1 MSHLYVLTVVILLC
15 TSKPRKINKCV
26 RRINFAERE
35 PTPQLKG
42 NDTEEE
48 FDEEF
53 FTTHMSLLSMGYTG
67 KEENENIEELGATWG
82 MDELGAAWGMD
93 KLGAAWGVDK
103 LGAAW
108 GMDELGAAWGMDKLG
123 AAWGMDKLEAAWGM
137 DELGVVGGIEALGDF
152 GINEAL
158 GDVGINE
165 ALGDVGINEALGDVA
180 INEALGDVGI
190 NEALGDVAINEELGD
205 VAINETLGDVAIN
218 EALGDVGINETLGTV
233 EGIEEMEEVE
243 NIWSSESEDE
253 YIRTSR
259 DSRKKIE
266 LKEFEEYAKTYEDF
280 TEETEIETEK
290 YEYQQEQ
297 ISVIQDYNKPYK
309 RSTYIDKKVLELFV
323 ESVNRSNAL
332 LPTVS
337 ASLIEEY
344 LSAGINGKDRISKLH
359 NEYPLNR
366 CKRIDFKNLR
376 RPFGIEMKSLKN
388 MNEDQ
393 LNDAIFF
400 DDFFA
405 CSLGNFLKET
415 KVGKFSL
422 AEACMFY
429 KVGSIRF
436 IPCSLEL
443 LKYLSSV
450 FPLFDIDDFLYSKM
464 GTYLGRSYGFFF
476 IFADRKI
483 PLIRK
488 NTIKDKH
495 LLEKMKTIKT
505 NRELTL
511 GEKQA
516 LRHIFYYA
524 NINVS
529 RLNKLIKLYESRIS
543 IIEKDLGTLVQFFPV
558 NKKHIHRNDLIIVS
572 MHYILSFCVHL
583 IKPLYDKA
591 QMNMLIGYKN
601 FYYVSS
607 YLNYLINLLEMLEFN
622 SELCNM
628 FSTLYPEFDKY
639 YPRLKY
645 VEEITT
651 IYNYLL
657 VKLQS
662 VVVIYD
668 ISKFLLK
675 LYMASDMI
683 KDYRENVFILYTK
696 ILSDTEVVLRDAEEL
711 IKELT

>member
-158 GDVGINE
+158 GD
-165 ALGDVGINEALGDVA
+165 
-180 INEALGDVGI
+180 
-190 NEALGDVAINEELGD
+190 
-205 VAINETLGDVAIN
+205 
-218 EALGDVGINETLGTV
+218 V